1 MQFQLIEV
9 SIFVYVCERS
19 WRLLERRICLVCL
32 VSAFVNI
39 LLYLNISAN
48 NFETARYS
56 FLKIQHS

>member
-39 LLYLNISAN
+39 LVYLNISAN
-48 NFETARYS
+48 NIETARYS
-56 FLKIQHS
+56 FFLFLHS